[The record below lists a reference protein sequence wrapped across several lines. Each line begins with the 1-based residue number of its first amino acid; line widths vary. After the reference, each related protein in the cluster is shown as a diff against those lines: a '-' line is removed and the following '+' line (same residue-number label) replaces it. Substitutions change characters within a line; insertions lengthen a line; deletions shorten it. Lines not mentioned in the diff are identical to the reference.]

1 VFSSLLA
8 IPGAPSV
15 RLRVGQGPEDVV
27 EVDELTLTG
36 RRAWIEN
43 FLNALPLHDGS
54 TWRDVRPYVE
64 DNGLYAK
71 AAISLGDLLGLWEMY
86 PPRDSTLPWSKD
98 HPKVALCIR
107 NKSSERRKGNSATAE
122 ADTLHGEQLCACC
135 RRATG
140 PAHSTVHHLPAM
152 EDRPEMCIECALG
165 DCALPGHC
173 SILEVADLLGQ
184 EISLTE
190 DIGVGDPVD
199 FESYLNSFNES

>member
-1 VFSSLLA
+1 MFSSLLA

-86 PPRDSTLPWSKD
+86 HHGTARSLGPRI
-98 HPKVALCIR
+98 IR
-107 NKSSERRKGNSATAE
+107 K
-122 ADTLHGEQLCACC
+122 
-135 RRATG
+135 
-140 PAHSTVHHLPAM
+140 
-152 EDRPEMCIECALG
+152 
-165 DCALPGHC
+165 
-173 SILEVADLLGQ
+173 
-184 EISLTE
+184 
-190 DIGVGDPVD
+190 
-199 FESYLNSFNES
+199 